1 MGSEEKKIQ
10 TGDFRQD
17 SSFLMGYFSQ
27 DDHALYYRY
36 DAERVIIE
44 AWGHNALRVR
54 ATKEP
59 KMPDENWALS
69 QPVPETHPSIQI
81 HPYCAEITNGK
92 ITAEINNIG
101 RITFK
106 DCNGR
111 ILLREYLR
119 NRRDM
124 FSDTTSSLEVEAREF
139 KPLIGG
145 NYRLTMR
152 FVGNRTE
159 KIFGMGQYQQDFLDL
174 QGAELELAHRN
185 SQASVPFYI
194 SSLGYG
200 FLWNNPAIGKVNFN
214 RNIYSW
220 EAESTKKLDYWITAD
235 DNPAQ
240 IEENYAAVSGTV
252 PMMPEY
258 GMGFWQCKLRYQTQ
272 EELLSVARE
281 YKKRGIPLDVIVI
294 DFFHWPKQ
302 GDWRF
307 DPTYWPDPDAMIR
320 ELKDMNI
327 ELMVSVWPMVD
338 YKSENF
344 EEMMARGLLTRVE
357 KGVRIDN
364 TYQGNTIQFDP
375 TNPEAREYVWEKC
388 RKNYYDKGIHIFWL
402 DEAEPEY
409 TVYDFEN
416 YRYFMG
422 PNVQIG
428 NIYPVMYAKTF
439 FDGMKQ
445 AGQENIVNLLRCAWA
460 GSQKYGALVW
470 SGDIQSSFESLRNQL
485 CAGLNMAIAGIPW
498 WTTDIGG
505 FFGASVEDL
514 SYRELFARWFEYG
527 TFCPVMRLHGYR
539 MPYQPQLGTTGGA
552 TCVSG
557 APNEIWSYGD
567 EVYQICRNYIA
578 LREQM
583 RPYIRKQMETA
594 HTKGDPV
601 MRPLFY
607 DFPGDETAWNV
618 EDEFMFGPDVLVA
631 PVLERGQ
638 REKAVYLPVGST
650 WVNIWDGKR
659 TEGGQ
664 TVKVDT
670 PLGQIPVFTRNGYHI
685 NVQT

>member
-1 MGSEEKKIQ
+1 
-10 TGDFRQD
+10 
-17 SSFLMGYFSQ
+17 
-27 DDHALYYRY
+27 
-36 DAERVIIE
+36 
-44 AWGHNALRVR
+44 
-54 ATKEP
+54 
-59 KMPDENWALS
+59 
-69 QPVPETHPSIQI
+69 
-81 HPYCAEITNGK
+81 
-92 ITAEINNIG
+92 
-101 RITFK
+101 
-106 DCNGR
+106 
-111 ILLREYLR
+111 
-119 NRRDM
+119 M